1 MCSGKVMDLKKPK
14 KPWDIL
20 ATQFVVGKIARF
32 KFIKP
37 NHITFFRL
45 IFASSSIF
53 MLSQAEFICGSFLFA
68 IANLMDHLDGEL
80 ARFTQTKSEFGHWF
94 DLATDGFTIV
104 GFFIALGYGFSETLG
119 ILPIISGF
127 ISGITILL
135 IFLIRNKIEQAHGK
149 TGVKQKSFYGFE
161 SEDILYIAP
170 LLALTDTL
178 IYFLYLSSIGS
189 PIGVIITYLS
199 YRKL

>member
-1 MCSGKVMDLKKPK
+1 MDLKKPE

-20 ATQFVVGKIARF
+20 ATQFIVKKIAKFR
-32 KFIKP
+32 FIKP

-45 IFASSSIF
+45 LFAVSSIL
-53 MLSQAEFICGSFLFA
+53 MLSQAEFICGSFLFV

-94 DLATDGFTIV
+94 DLVTDGFTIV
-104 GFFIALGYGFSETLG
+104 GFFIALGIGFSETLG
-119 ILPIISGF
+119 IIPIICGL

-161 SEDILYIAP
+161 SEDILYIVP

-189 PIGVIITYLS
+189 SIGVIITYLI
-199 YRKL
+199 YKKL

>member
-1 MCSGKVMDLKKPK
+1 MDLKKPE

-20 ATQFVVGKIARF
+20 ATQFFVKKIAKF

-45 IFASSSIF
+45 LFASSSIL
-53 MLSQAEFICGSFLFA
+53 MLSQAEFICGSFLFV

-80 ARFTQTKSEFGHWF
+80 ARFPRRNLNLGIGLIWS
-94 DLATDGFTIV
+94 LMASRSS
-104 GFFIALGYGFSETLG
+104 FFYSTWYRFSETLG
-119 ILPIISGF
+119 VLPIICGLISGF
-127 ISGITILL
+127 SILL
-135 IFLIRNKIEQAHGK
+135 ILIIRNKIEQAHGK

-161 SEDILYIAP
+161 SEDILYIVP

-189 PIGVIITYLS
+189 PIGLIITYLI
-199 YRKL
+199 YKKL